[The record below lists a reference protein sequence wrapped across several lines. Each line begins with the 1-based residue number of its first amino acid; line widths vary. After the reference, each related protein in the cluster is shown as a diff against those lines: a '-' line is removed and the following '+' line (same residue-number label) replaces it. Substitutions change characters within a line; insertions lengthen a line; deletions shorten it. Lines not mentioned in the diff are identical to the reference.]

1 MASAALATAADTS
14 AINVRSLYRSLLR
27 TSNQFANYNFRMYA
41 LRRTRDAFHE
51 HQHEQD
57 TRRIQE
63 LVQKGLKELQVLKR
77 QTVISQMY
85 QLDRLVVEGG
95 ASGKE
100 TGGRGGIVRQKD
112 TGYDHSSLLP
122 LSYCSLTL
130 AVGIDVLLAPCEIS
144 SQHLSVTIVYS
155 NSPISLTFD
164 AV

>member
-95 ASGKE
+95 AS
-100 TGGRGGIVRQKD
+100 VR
-112 TGYDHSSLLP
+112 SLEFLP
-122 LSYCSLTL
+122 SCFGLRT
-130 AVGIDVLLAPCEIS
+130 A
-144 SQHLSVTIVYS
+144 
-155 NSPISLTFD
+155 ISLRFSRFNWTMADFVFRVRKQED
-164 AV
+164 VAGLCDRKILGTIIHLCFRCRIVH